1 MCELLFG
8 IFYRV
13 KDKDERVEVILIGE
27 KRGNKLLIGGEG
39 FML

>member
-27 KRGNKLLIGGEG
+27 KQDNKLLIGGEG